1 MYDNIGK
8 GIEALFFAVIV
19 LLAIAVPLA
28 VWKLIDITIYLLN
41 HVGVTW
47 K

>member
-8 GIEALFFAVIV
+8 GIEALFYAVIV
-19 LLAIAVPLA
+19 LLITAVPLA
-28 VWKLIDITIYLLN
+28 VWKLIDIATYLFN
-41 HVGVTW
+41 HIEVSW